1 VNFDTP
7 SFPVYNQRAD
17 LELSTKGSAY
27 DVVNVTFIYSSRWI
41 NSGWLTPLDD
51 YIKQPEP
58 HGCRLG
64 HQRLPARRARARD
77 RPRRQAV
84 RHPMDSRGAAHRL
97 VALRPGAGAGLQFPD
112 TTDDLVKVL
121 RAVNKKERVAGFVAD
136 NHYGWTFVPYL
147 HAFGGD
153 VFRKAPDDLFPTLD
167 TPEAIAAGE
176 YYANLLREFGPD
188 GAVTYQP
195 DQVTQALKLG
205 RVNFTDA
212 GPAAPGAARRSGH
225 QQDHQ
230 DREVRPGPKGPAGPL
245 PRHRRARPRH
255 PAGSKNKEAAWAF
268 IQWALAKQTTRKA
281 VQAGYGSPA
290 RRSDIDSAEFRS
302 KQVINGNDLAKL
314 SLESIELAA
323 KTGHMKYR
331 TVSVYP
337 QVDQQLNKAI
347 ELIATGQLSAKQAFQ
362 QAQARRSPSSSAP
375 ASTCGPCTV
384 LIAAGSWQASA
395 AAPSCSACAFAGRA
409 AGHHAGAGGGAA
421 GGQPHAAEPHRPGG
435 HLPLRRPAGELP
447 APAAGPA
454 LPRLDQRAAQ
464 AVGGRASR
472 CSWRWAWAWRCC

>member
-1 VNFDTP
+1 MTYPSHPDFQRRRLLQASAALGAGALLPSLAAAQGGTKKFSGVTLNVSTFSAAYPKLLQQWLPEFEALTGAKVNFDAP

-51 YIKQPEP
+51 FIRNPNLTP
-58 HGCRLG
+58 ADWDINDF
-64 HQRLPARRARARD
+64 LPGARAPETGKD
-77 RPRRQAV
+77 GKLYGVPWTAEALLTAS
-84 RHPMDSRGAAHRL
+84 SRFDL
-97 VALRPGAGAGLQFPD
+97 VEKAGFAFPD

-176 YYANLLREFGPD
+176 YYASLLKEFGPD
-188 GAVTYQP
+188 GAITYQP

-212 GPAAPGAARRSGH
+212 GQLHLAQLGDPATSKTIKTVKFGL
-225 QQDHQ
+225 
-230 DREVRPGPKGPAGPL
+230 VPKGPAGRFPGTAVHGL
-245 PRHRRARPRH
+245 GI
-255 PAGSKNKEAAWAF
+255 PAGSKQKEAAWAF
-268 IQWALAKQTTRKA
+268 IQWAMSKQITSRA
-281 VQAGYGSPA
+281 VAAGYGSPA
-290 RRSDIDSAEFRS
+290 RRSDIDSEEFRK
-302 KQVINGNDLAKL
+302 KQIINGSNLAQL
-314 SLESIELAA
+314 SLDSIELAA
-323 KTGHMKYR
+323 KSGHMKYR

-347 ELIATGQLSAKQAFQ
+347 ELIASGQLSAKQAFQ
-362 QAQARRSPSSSAP
+362 QAQAN
-375 ASTCGPCTV
+375 T
-384 LIAAGSWQASA
+384 IAELK
-395 AAPSCSACAFAGRA
+395 R
-409 AGHHAGAGGGAA
+409 AGAK
-421 GGQPHAAEPHRPGG
+421 
-435 HLPLRRPAGELP
+435 L
-447 APAAGPA
+447 
-454 LPRLDQRAAQ
+454 
-464 AVGGRASR
+464 
-472 CSWRWAWAWRCC
+472 